1 VRAKNLLSK
10 CIPGKNET
18 QGEAG
23 SHWAFIVC
31 SWSSNVRKARK
42 SPPPP
47 PPAFTCNFGAFLD
60 LVLAEQGGK
69 PSFSRMS
76 EPTSCKYK
84 AGGSLSDQREKPG

>member
-1 VRAKNLLSK
+1 MRLREKPDLTGPSLFA
-10 CIPGKNET
+10 
-18 QGEAG
+18 AG
-23 SHWAFIVC
+23 PQMSGRPE
-31 SWSSNVRKARK
+31 SL
-42 SPPPP
+42 PLP

>member
-10 CIPGKNET
+10 CILGKNET

-47 PPAFTCNFGAFLD
+47 PQRLPAT
-60 LVLAEQGGK
+60 LVLSWTWYWQSKEGSHPSAE
-69 PSFSRMS
+69 
-76 EPTSCKYK
+76 
-84 AGGSLSDQREKPG
+84 